1 MGMPAG
7 MVLTAGEA
15 SGLAGRDRELGELR
29 DLARDG
35 GLVTLVGA
43 AGTGK
48 TRLLKA
54 LLPVLADEF
63 PDGIFRVDL
72 ADLRR
77 PDLVPARVASVL
89 GVWEEPG
96 VPLADTMAGVLH
108 GRRAVLALD
117 GCEQLAGACAD
128 LAQLLLASAPELLI
142 IAASPQALG
151 AAGETVWPV
160 PPLALPAP
168 GERDP
173 VRAARSGAVRL
184 FADRAGA
191 ARPGFVLADGNCPAV
206 AAICRAAGGLPLAIE
221 LAAARIGD
229 LDAARLADRLGAWPG
244 LPGPGEP
251 AGPARDS
258 ATVRA
263 IVAWSHSLLEPGE
276 QALLRRLSVLA
287 SWSMEI
293 AERICAD
300 GGLPAAR
307 IAGLMARLAGWSLVE
322 LRPGDADRYRM
333 PGAVRELAAGCL
345 AEAGEAAAVYRRL
358 RDYATNLADYI
369 SSIGTVRVP
378 VTWPVLTE
386 VFSTYE
392 AQAGNIRAVL
402 DQCLEDGDTE
412 GGLRICAAVRLCW
425 DVRGGVSEGIRWL
438 DAFLGGSLAGVPA
451 EVRGPALVARAQLA
465 LSIGELRQAESLASA
480 GLDLCLT
487 ADDLRPAA
495 AAIEVLAQTALRTGR
510 PEEALRR
517 AAENLEL
524 TGRSRDWWSRGF
536 AIGSMSSG
544 FAAMGRIAEAREWA
558 EAGLA
563 LMTEIDHH
571 WGAALFR
578 IGLGDLARRA
588 GDLDAARESYLAVL
602 PLVRDVMPAPET
614 ARCLGRLGSTAIAQG
629 DPGAARGYLAES
641 LQFSLA
647 AGHRTGIAR
656 TLLLFADLAALE
668 SRPDRAVI
676 LAAAATAL
684 RQKVRPSSPSDR
696 AQRHLDLAGGRGLG
710 ADEAARL
717 WAEGLRLTSQE
728 AARLALQP
736 PA

>member
-1 MGMPAG
+1 MPAG
-7 MVLTAGEA
+7 VVMTAGSA
-15 SGLAGRDRELGELR
+15 SGLAGRDREIGELR
-29 DLARDG
+29 DLARAG
-35 GLVTLVGA
+35 GLVTLLGA

-48 TRLLKA
+48 SRLLKA
-54 LLPVLADEF
+54 LLSVLADEF

-72 ADLRR
+72 SDLSR
-77 PDLVPARVASVL
+77 PGLVPARVASVL

-96 VPLADTMAGVLH
+96 VPLADTMAGVLR

-128 LAQLLLASAPELLI
+128 LVQRLLAGAPGLLI
-142 IAASPQALG
+142 MAAGPQALG
-151 AAGETVWPV
+151 AAGETAWPV

-173 VRAARSGAVRL
+173 VRAARAGAVRL
-184 FADRAGA
+184 FAERARE
-191 ARPGFVLADGNCPAV
+191 ARPGFVLQAGNCPAV
-206 AAICRAAGGLPLAIE
+206 AAVCRAAGGLPQAIE
-221 LAAARIGD
+221 LAAARMRD
-229 LDAARLADRLGAWPG
+229 LDAGQLADRLGAWPE

-251 AGPARDS
+251 PGPARDS
-258 ATVRA
+258 ATLRA
-263 IVAWSHSLLEPGE
+263 IIAWSHSLLEPAE

-287 SWSMEI
+287 GWSMEV
-293 AERICAD
+293 AERVCAG

-322 LRPGDADRYRM
+322 LRPGDSDRYRM
-333 PGAVRELAAGCL
+333 PGAVRDFAAGGLAAG
-345 AEAGEAAAVYRRL
+345 ETTAVHRRL
-358 RDYATNLADYI
+358 RDYAANLADYI
-369 SSIGTVRVP
+369 SSIGTARVP

-402 DQCLEDGDTE
+402 EQCLADGDIE
-412 GGLRICAAVRLCW
+412 AGLRICAAVRLCW

-465 LSIGELRQAESLASA
+465 LSLGDLRQAESLASA
-480 GLDLCLT
+480 GLELCLT
-487 ADDLRPAA
+487 ADDLRPAS

-510 PEEALRR
+510 PEETLRR

-524 TGRSRDWWSRGF
+524 TGRSRDWWSRGY

-544 FAAMGRIAEAREWA
+544 FAAMGKLAEARDWA
-558 EAGLA
+558 EEGLA
-563 LMTEIDHH
+563 LMTEIDHQ
-571 WGAALFR
+571 WGAAMFR

-588 GDLDAARESYLAVL
+588 GDLDVARENYLAVL
-602 PLVRDVMPAPET
+602 PLVRDVMPAVET
-614 ARCLGRLGSTAIAQG
+614 ARCLGRLGSTALAQG

-647 AGHRTGIAR
+647 AGHRSGIAR
-656 TLLLFADLAALE
+656 TLLLFADLAVLE
-668 SRPDRAVI
+668 SRPDRAVL

-684 RQKVRPSSPSDR
+684 RQEVRPAAPSGR
-696 AQRHLDLAGGRGLG
+696 ARRHLEAAPGRGLG
-710 ADEAARL
+710 AAEIARL
-717 WAEGLRLTSQE
+717 WAEGLGLTSRE